1 VLGAGDWPTPAQA
14 TRRLQG
20 AKHQTP
26 GSGARRR
33 GTSKPVYLWYWGIPG
48 RRRLGPAR
56 LERSAQWRLGA
67 ESRFRLLELY
77 GAKVT
82 SLPGSRAQ
90 LERLPRHTLP
100 AYDAND
106 GRLADDNDIVVARRN
121 TTYLLDG
128 LCA

>member
-1 VLGAGDWPTPAQA
+1 MLGAGDWPTPAQA
-14 TRRLQG
+14 TRRLPGGKG

-67 ESRFRLLELY
+67 ESRFRLLEVY

-82 SLPGSRAQ
+82 SIPGSRAQ

-106 GRLADDNDIVVARRN
+106 GRLADDNDIVV
-121 TTYLLDG
+121 LLDG
-128 LCA
+128 LCV